1 MRNFEKSFGSTLRT
15 LRLINESHVK
25 KGGHRFK
32 NLDLEGSTS
41 AVTLD
46 KGLINESHVKKGG
59 HHCNNLNVEGSTSAV
74 TLDKGGCTSNS
85 GIEDFQSKAILQKNL
100 THDRLNDIEEV
111 RENILTD
118 SNTLELAL
126 IGQTNQVTGLFPSTS
141 GSAIEQSIQ
150 KSLIEQTRS
159 NNLKTLELGL
169 TMRKLELKETQ
180 LGLNFESNYLE
191 TLKLTLNKSKASFK
205 AEKFQ
210 TQLEDTRNAEL
221 LRKCIDCLVAG
232 LFIMSTCV
240 LYGAYVFSYQ
250 RITEATESCTPSPK
264 ARVQVLVDPKPNG
277 IFQFR
282 AACPLVSGS
291 SCESNVGWFLNDYR
305 KLCVD
310 TFGGSGYHWLLYWEI
325 LCLLHFFFNV
335 CTSTLYSILYGPVNL
350 SQGTKGQAI
359 FPYWIRRFLFYTI
372 LLVVLPLLCGLVP
385 FASLGEWKDH
395 LLLKITDYLFTVDKL
410 SWEQQDEL

>member
-32 NLDLEGSTS
+32 NLDVEGSTS

-85 GIEDFQSKAILQKNL
+85 GIEDFQSKEILQKNL

-180 LGLNFESNYLE
+180 LGLNFESNHLE
-191 TLKLTLNKSKASFK
+191 RSKLTLNKSKASFK

-264 ARVQVLVDPKPNG
+264 AST
-277 IFQFR
+277 ISFCFQ
-282 AACPLVSGS
+282 
-291 SCESNVGWFLNDYR
+291 
-305 KLCVD
+305 
-310 TFGGSGYHWLLYWEI
+310 LL
-325 LCLLHFFFNV
+325 
-335 CTSTLYSILYGPVNL
+335 
-350 SQGTKGQAI
+350 
-359 FPYWIRRFLFYTI
+359 
-372 LLVVLPLLCGLVP
+372 
-385 FASLGEWKDH
+385 
-395 LLLKITDYLFTVDKL
+395 
-410 SWEQQDEL
+410 